1 MGSVIQFMRCF
12 SLRQVGSNWQPEIT
26 KCPGVRRVLLK
37 WEGKRSRKEEK
48 GKGTFIETLDPLY
61 NSATNSHRKNQR
73 GCQGQR
79 CPTSDSETAYMIGI
93 AYSSTMPSF
102 ISMVNILFPPTRIHR
117 QALEFVHILIFGER
131 VTSHS

>member
-1 MGSVIQFMRCF
+1 M
-12 SLRQVGSNWQPEIT
+12 
-26 KCPGVRRVLLK
+26 RRVLLK

-48 GKGTFIETLDPLY
+48 GKGAFIETLDPLY
-61 NSATNSHRKNQR
+61 NSATNSHRKNQC

-79 CPTSDSETAYMIGI
+79 SPTSDSETAYMIGI
-93 AYSSTMPSF
+93 AYSSSMPSF
-102 ISMVNILFPPTRIHR
+102 ISMVNILPPPPPRTHR